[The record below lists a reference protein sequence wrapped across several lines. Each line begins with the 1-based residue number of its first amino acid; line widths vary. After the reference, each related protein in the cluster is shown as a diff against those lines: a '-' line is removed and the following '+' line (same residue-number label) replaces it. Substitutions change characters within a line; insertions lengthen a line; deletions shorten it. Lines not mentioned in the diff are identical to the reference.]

1 MSVHETEYIDAVSY
15 SATRSIGKGNGL
27 RRIFSILLFT
37 VFVIIFLLALAAGT
51 SSYGSLT
58 KLQSA
63 NDKRVMSIGPIVSA
77 VRANDAKS
85 SVRRSLDAPEGE
97 ALVLTQKNAEGT
109 YETRIYLYEGNIV
122 QEFALAGA
130 AYTPKKATV
139 LAPSSTF
146 SFDYKDG
153 LLTIVTDAGECKV
166 ALRSQQGGA

>member
-1 MSVHETEYIDAVSY
+1 MSARGTGFIDAVSY
-15 SATRSIGKGNGL
+15 SATRKLGKGGVL
-27 RRIFSILLFT
+27 RRVFSILLFT

-58 KLQSA
+58 KLQNA
-63 NDKRVMSIGPIVSA
+63 NDQRVMSIGPIVSA

-85 SVRRSLDAPEGE
+85 SIGRSLDAPAGE
-97 ALVLTQKNAEGT
+97 ALVLTQKNPEGT
-109 YETRIYLYEGNIV
+109 YETRIYLYGGNIV